1 MNYAMLDT
9 QHLISLNN
17 NTIQALG
24 MGKPHTRNMNEFM
37 LKEIKQELIKRGI
50 VSEYVLDYKGRL

>member
-1 MNYAMLDT
+1 MLVENIDT

-17 NTIQALG
+17 SIIQILG
-24 MGKPHTRNMNEFM
+24 MGKPHTRNENLTK

-50 VSEYVLDYKGRL
+50 VSEYVLDYTGRL